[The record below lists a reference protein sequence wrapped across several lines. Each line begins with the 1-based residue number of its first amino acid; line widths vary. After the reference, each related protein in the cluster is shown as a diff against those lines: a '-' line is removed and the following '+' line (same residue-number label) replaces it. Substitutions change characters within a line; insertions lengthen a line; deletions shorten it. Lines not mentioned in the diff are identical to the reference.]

1 MARTLTEIYTVAK
14 QCRDKY
20 LELTEFQNDSKMSI
34 LDAFTWV
41 TSSCIWAF
49 ENILDVFKVDL
60 AKNLQNRVNGTPAY
74 FANALLKYQSG
85 DDLVISEDGASFSY
99 ATIDESK
106 RIISKVSYSE
116 VVEDGYHDKL
126 AIYKIATGEPGAYA
140 RIEEDELLAIRAYL
154 GKILFAGQHAMVVS
168 RNGDVLIPR
177 VTVYHDGAISEDEL
191 LSIVSSAEKRS
202 EHPLGKAIVA
212 SAEAKGAKI
221 AEPTLFRM
229 NAGKGVYA
237 EFEGHKLFC
246 GSEKFIE
253 ENGIGIRD
261 EVKNALTRLRNEGK
275 ASVIVADGGKCIG
288 IIALSDVIRSE
299 AEKMVS
305 DLKAMNTRAV
315 LLTGDNAKTAEY
327 FARQVGISE
336 VNAELLP
343 EEKVN
348 AIEKLQRENHK
359 VCMIGDGVNDAPA
372 LKRADVSVAMGNMGS
387 DIAIGAAD
395 VALIS
400 DDISKIPYLKW
411 LSNEAV
417 KTIKIS
423 ITLSMTINFIAIVLS
438 LMEVLTPTTGAL
450 VHNAGSCFVVL
461 IAALLYDKKYKE

>member
-60 AKNLQNRVNGTPAY
+60 AKDLQNRVNGTPAY

-85 DDLVISEDGASFSY
+85 DDLVVSEDGASFSY

-116 VVEDGYHDKL
+116 VIEDGYHDKL

-191 LSIVSSAEKRS
+191 YTNIENSLNDFIANMSFDGMLYAQKIIDCIQNAEHVTDVEVDRTGTDQQGIFIAMYDDDNNLIEVEDSVEQRIGRYVIPNSGYIKQSTRS
-202 EHPLGKAIVA
+202 GK
-212 SAEAKGAKI
+212 
-221 AEPTLFRM
+221 
-229 NAGKGVYA
+229 
-237 EFEGHKLFC
+237 
-246 GSEKFIE
+246 E
-253 ENGIGIRD
+253 ENLQTWR
-261 EVKNALTRLRNEGK
+261 
-275 ASVIVADGGKCIG
+275 
-288 IIALSDVIRSE
+288 E
-299 AEKMVS
+299 A
-305 DLKAMNTRAV
+305 
-315 LLTGDNAKTAEY
+315 
-327 FARQVGISE
+327 
-336 VNAELLP
+336 
-343 EEKVN
+343 
-348 AIEKLQRENHK
+348 
-359 VCMIGDGVNDAPA
+359 
-372 LKRADVSVAMGNMGS
+372 
-387 DIAIGAAD
+387 
-395 VALIS
+395 
-400 DDISKIPYLKW
+400 
-411 LSNEAV
+411 
-417 KTIKIS
+417 
-423 ITLSMTINFIAIVLS
+423 ITLKL
-438 LMEVLTPTTGAL
+438 E
-450 VHNAGSCFVVL
+450 
-461 IAALLYDKKYKE
+461 DKQ

>member
-60 AKNLQNRVNGTPAY
+60 AKDLQNRVNGTPAY

-85 DDLVISEDGASFSY
+85 DDLVVSEDGASFSY

-191 LSIVSSAEKRS
+191 YTNIENSLNDFIANMSFDGMLYAQKIIDCIQNAEHVTDVEVDRTGTDQQGIFIAMYDDDNNLIEVEDSVEQRIGRYIIPNSGYIKQSTRS
-202 EHPLGKAIVA
+202 GK
-212 SAEAKGAKI
+212 
-221 AEPTLFRM
+221 
-229 NAGKGVYA
+229 
-237 EFEGHKLFC
+237 
-246 GSEKFIE
+246 E
-253 ENGIGIRD
+253 ENLQTWR
-261 EVKNALTRLRNEGK
+261 
-275 ASVIVADGGKCIG
+275 
-288 IIALSDVIRSE
+288 E
-299 AEKMVS
+299 A
-305 DLKAMNTRAV
+305 
-315 LLTGDNAKTAEY
+315 
-327 FARQVGISE
+327 
-336 VNAELLP
+336 
-343 EEKVN
+343 
-348 AIEKLQRENHK
+348 
-359 VCMIGDGVNDAPA
+359 
-372 LKRADVSVAMGNMGS
+372 
-387 DIAIGAAD
+387 
-395 VALIS
+395 
-400 DDISKIPYLKW
+400 
-411 LSNEAV
+411 
-417 KTIKIS
+417 
-423 ITLSMTINFIAIVLS
+423 ITLKL
-438 LMEVLTPTTGAL
+438 E
-450 VHNAGSCFVVL
+450 
-461 IAALLYDKKYKE
+461 DKQ

>member
-60 AKNLQNRVNGTPAY
+60 AKDLQNRVNGTPAY

-85 DDLVISEDGASFSY
+85 DDLVVSEDGASFSY

-140 RIEEDELLAIRAYL
+140 RIEEGELLAIRAYL

-191 LSIVSSAEKRS
+191 YTNIENSLNDFIANMSFDGMLYAQKIIDCIQNAEHVTDVEVDRTGTDQQGIFIAMYDDDNNLIEVEDSVEQRIGRYVIPNSGYIKQSTRS
-202 EHPLGKAIVA
+202 GK
-212 SAEAKGAKI
+212 
-221 AEPTLFRM
+221 
-229 NAGKGVYA
+229 
-237 EFEGHKLFC
+237 
-246 GSEKFIE
+246 E
-253 ENGIGIRD
+253 ENLQTWR
-261 EVKNALTRLRNEGK
+261 
-275 ASVIVADGGKCIG
+275 
-288 IIALSDVIRSE
+288 E
-299 AEKMVS
+299 A
-305 DLKAMNTRAV
+305 
-315 LLTGDNAKTAEY
+315 
-327 FARQVGISE
+327 
-336 VNAELLP
+336 
-343 EEKVN
+343 
-348 AIEKLQRENHK
+348 
-359 VCMIGDGVNDAPA
+359 
-372 LKRADVSVAMGNMGS
+372 
-387 DIAIGAAD
+387 
-395 VALIS
+395 
-400 DDISKIPYLKW
+400 
-411 LSNEAV
+411 
-417 KTIKIS
+417 
-423 ITLSMTINFIAIVLS
+423 ITLKL
-438 LMEVLTPTTGAL
+438 E
-450 VHNAGSCFVVL
+450 
-461 IAALLYDKKYKE
+461 DKQ

>member
-20 LELTEFQNDSKMSI
+20 LELTEFKNDSKMSI

-60 AKNLQNRVNGTPAY
+60 AKDLQNRVNGTPAY

-85 DDLVISEDGASFSY
+85 DDLVVSEDGTSFSY

-191 LSIVSSAEKRS
+191 YTNIENSLNDFIANMSFDGMLYAQKIIDCIQNAEHVTDVEVDRTGTDQQGIFIAMYDDDNNLIEVEDSVEQRIGRYVIPNSGYIKQSTRS
-202 EHPLGKAIVA
+202 GK
-212 SAEAKGAKI
+212 
-221 AEPTLFRM
+221 
-229 NAGKGVYA
+229 
-237 EFEGHKLFC
+237 
-246 GSEKFIE
+246 E
-253 ENGIGIRD
+253 ENLQTWR
-261 EVKNALTRLRNEGK
+261 
-275 ASVIVADGGKCIG
+275 
-288 IIALSDVIRSE
+288 E
-299 AEKMVS
+299 A
-305 DLKAMNTRAV
+305 
-315 LLTGDNAKTAEY
+315 
-327 FARQVGISE
+327 
-336 VNAELLP
+336 
-343 EEKVN
+343 
-348 AIEKLQRENHK
+348 
-359 VCMIGDGVNDAPA
+359 
-372 LKRADVSVAMGNMGS
+372 
-387 DIAIGAAD
+387 
-395 VALIS
+395 
-400 DDISKIPYLKW
+400 
-411 LSNEAV
+411 
-417 KTIKIS
+417 
-423 ITLSMTINFIAIVLS
+423 ITLKL
-438 LMEVLTPTTGAL
+438 E
-450 VHNAGSCFVVL
+450 
-461 IAALLYDKKYKE
+461 DKQ